1 VEAKWHAARFTWTTQ
16 GIFAELDALSDGA
29 SDTIYLREHIAC
41 RYSRATGRPKVAG
54 SRIRD
59 LEFRNWMADG
69 AWGGQIGS
77 DPGLRA
83 ALGGRGAGGW
93 VPGNCHLREAPE
105 GEVET
110 GSVFHLNDDVC

>member
-1 VEAKWHAARFTWTTQ
+1 M
-16 GIFAELDALSDGA
+16 ELG
-29 SDTIYLREHIAC
+29 
-41 RYSRATGRPKVAG
+41 
-54 SRIRD
+54 
-59 LEFRNWMADG
+59 
-69 AWGGQIGS
+69 GGQIGS

-110 GSVFHLNDDVC
+110 GSVFHLNDDVW

>member
-1 VEAKWHAARFTWTTQ
+1 MEAKWHAARFTWTTQ
-16 GIFAELDALSDGA
+16 GILAELDALSDGA

-110 GSVFHLNDDVC
+110 GGGFHLNDDVC

>member
-1 VEAKWHAARFTWTTQ
+1 
-16 GIFAELDALSDGA
+16 
-29 SDTIYLREHIAC
+29 
-41 RYSRATGRPKVAG
+41 
-54 SRIRD
+54 
-59 LEFRNWMADG
+59 MADG

-83 ALGGRGAGGW
+83 DLGGRGAGGW

-110 GSVFHLNDDVC
+110 GGGFHLNDNVC